1 MMKHELEAMMA
12 IIPDEIKADV
22 YYRIKKMVGAIID
35 EIVIDVEKHEYR
47 HSTQSSMDRIGTM
60 MSIIEIA
67 AKDMNVNANMLWS
80 PKRNAEY
87 VQMRQ
92 MLMWLFRTQY
102 PQLPLRMIGDMF
114 KRDHATILHAMRQV
128 EGAISTDPV
137 FRGVLK
143 NLIDLIHQHDFDM
156 SNALFIFEKLT
167 KKALVK

>member
-1 MMKHELEAMMA
+1 MIKHELESMMA

-22 YYRIKKMVGAIID
+22 YYRIKKMVSAIID
-35 EIVIDVEKHEYR
+35 EIIIDVEKYEYR
-47 HSTQSSMDRIGTM
+47 NSAQSSMDRIGTM

-67 AKDMNVNANMLWS
+67 AKDMNINANLLWS
-80 PKRNAEY
+80 PKRNAEL

-92 MLMWLFRTQY
+92 MLMWLFRIQY

-128 EGAISTDPV
+128 EGSISTDPI
-137 FRGVLK
+137 FRALLH

-156 SNALFIFEKLT
+156 SNALLMFEKLT